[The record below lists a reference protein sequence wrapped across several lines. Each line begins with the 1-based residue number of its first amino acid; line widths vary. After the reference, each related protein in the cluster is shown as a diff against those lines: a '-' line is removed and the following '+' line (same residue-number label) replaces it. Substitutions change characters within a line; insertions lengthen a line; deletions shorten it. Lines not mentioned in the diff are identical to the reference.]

1 VKVKRVV
8 LSAIAFVG
16 LIAGL
21 TSSIAEA
28 AEGVPVVETSSAS
41 FVLSSASCPNLPART
56 TINGSGT
63 QISITTQRT
72 DRSGVK
78 TVQNTTITNGTATD
92 DHKNTYVF
100 HYANEYRIANTPG
113 HPDQFS
119 GSMTDVFGIAGAGP
133 LRVNNGFAADLT
145 VKADPSTV
153 TDLNSWNIRSWKVR
167 HAFGDPISFEPGPF
181 VAHCDPL

>member
-1 VKVKRVV
+1 VKMKRVA

-16 LIAGL
+16 LIVGL
-21 TSSIAEA
+21 TSTIAEA
-28 AEGVPVVETSSAS
+28 AEGVPVVERSSAS
-41 FVLSSASCPNLPART
+41 FVLTSASCPKLPAST

-63 QISITTQRT
+63 QISITTRGT

-78 TVQNTTITNGTATD
+78 TVRNTTITNGTATD
-92 DHKNTYVF
+92 KKNTYVF
-100 HYANEYRIANTPG
+100 HYANEYHIANTLA

-119 GSMTDVFGIAGAGP
+119 GSMTDVFVVAGAGP
-133 LRVNNGFAADLT
+133 ARVHNGFVANLT
-145 VKADPSTV
+145 VKADPATV
-153 TDLNSWNIRSWKVR
+153 TDLNSWNIRTWNVR